1 MTRKMQQTP
10 DAAGNAIR
18 LSRIAEELTLT
29 CVAPPEDD
37 LEVGT
42 GFASDVLS
50 EVLARAPQGCLL
62 VTAQNNLNVIAVAAY
77 THLAGVIVTSG
88 YQPGEEVLAKA
99 REEGIG
105 LYTTPAQT
113 FDVVGRL
120 ARLGVQGPAT
130 DFSRRTTLESSEAEV
145 SK

>member
-1 MTRKMQQTP
+1 MTRETQP
-10 DAAGNAIR
+10 IAGAVVEPIR
-18 LSRIAEELTLT
+18 LSRIAEALDLT
-29 CVAPPEDD
+29 CVVPPGDD
-37 LEVGT
+37 LEVRT

-77 THLAGVIVTSG
+77 TDLAGVIVTSG
-88 YQPGEEVLAKA
+88 YQPVDEVIVKA

-120 ARLGVQGPAT
+120 TRLGLQGPDGPAGRVPPGI
-130 DFSRRTTLESSEAEV
+130 SGGGESL
-145 SK
+145 

>member
-1 MTRKMQQTP
+1 MTRETQP
-10 DAAGNAIR
+10 IAEVAVEAIR
-18 LSRIAEELTLT
+18 LSRIAEALDLT
-29 CVAPPEDD
+29 CVVPPSDD
-37 LEVGT
+37 LEVRT

-77 THLAGVIVTSG
+77 TDLAGVIVTSG
-88 YQPGEEVLAKA
+88 YRPVAEVVVKA

-120 ARLGVQGPAT
+120 TRLGLHGPVDDSAVREQPEISE
-130 DFSRRTTLESSEAEV
+130 DGESE
-145 SK
+145 